1 MGGASAPILGPAQVS
16 LGDYGLLGT
25 QASVI
30 AVLGSAVAV
39 PGL

>member
-1 MGGASAPILGPAQVS
+1 MGGESATILGHAQAS
-16 LGDYGLLGT
+16 LAEYGLLGS